1 MNADEAI
8 SRGAALQ
15 SAILSPRFKVL
26 PYEIVEAQPY
36 PVKISWEGED
46 PAPAEGEEAVNSVI
60 MFDRNSNFN
69 IVRRVSLRRPGEIVV
84 NASYDEKA
92 DSFGFPSGASKD
104 IVQFKIK
111 APEGNTNKIRVNVK
125 QDINGSILLSSA
137 QMMEEIIEEE
147 PAEAKKEEAEAK
159 EGEEVKKEEEKVEK
173 KKKTKKT
180 FLEFFQT
187 RPLDWTKAELDAAFE
202 KEVAM
207 ANVDRVFKETAD
219 MRNELESYIY
229 DMRDKII
236 SESHLKS
243 FATDEERSTFS
254 DSLEKTENWLYEDG
268 FDAVKKVYAE
278 KLAALKVLGTPIEM
292 RQSESKSRPNAIAV
306 LQRTVEKFQS
316 WLNTSTGDEQYSH
329 ITEEEF
335 KKCHESCDA
344 SSSWM
349 YDMMDK
355 QGSVAANQDPVVTTA
370 EINAKT
376 NELTKVISPIMHKP
390 KPKPKPEEKKE
401 PEEKPAEAAE
411 PMETDEAAKKPAEET
426 EPMET
431 ESTA

>member
-1 MNADEAI
+1 
-8 SRGAALQ
+8 
-15 SAILSPRFKVL
+15 
-26 PYEIVEAQPY
+26 
-36 PVKISWEGED
+36 
-46 PAPAEGEEAVNSVI
+46 
-60 MFDRNSNFN
+60 
-69 IVRRVSLRRPGEIVV
+69 
-84 NASYDEKA
+84 
-92 DSFGFPSGASKD
+92 
-104 IVQFKIK
+104 
-111 APEGNTNKIRVNVK
+111 
-125 QDINGSILLSSA
+125 
-137 QMMEEIIEEE
+137 
-147 PAEAKKEEAEAK
+147 
-159 EGEEVKKEEEKVEK
+159 
-173 KKKTKKT
+173 
-180 FLEFFQT
+180 
-187 RPLDWTKAELDAAFE
+187 LDWTKAELDAAFE

-207 ANVDRVFKETAD
+207 ANIDRVFKETAD

-236 SESHLKS
+236 SENQLKA
-243 FATDEERSTFS
+243 FATDEERSAFS

-278 KLAALKVLGTPIEM
+278 KVAALKVLGSPIEM
-292 RQSESKSRPNAIAV
+292 RQRESKSRPNAVAV

-316 WLNTSTGDEQYSH
+316 WLNTSTGEEQYSH

-335 KKCHESCDA
+335 KKCHDSCDA

-376 NELTKVISPIMHKP
+376 NELTKAISPIMHKP

-401 PEEKPAEAAE
+401 PEEKAAEGAE